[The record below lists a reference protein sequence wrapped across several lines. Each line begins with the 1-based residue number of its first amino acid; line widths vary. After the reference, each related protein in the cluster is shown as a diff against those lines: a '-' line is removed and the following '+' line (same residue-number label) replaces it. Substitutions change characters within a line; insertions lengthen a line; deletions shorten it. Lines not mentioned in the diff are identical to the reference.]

1 MKFELSDSESECN
14 TTSVAVD
21 INVEIH
27 FDVFFIINITCFVV
41 YTSMAAYVISKSK
54 CKIDI
59 KGWANMSVNTA
70 SFALKMIAWTYMIS

>member
-1 MKFELSDSESECN
+1 MKFELSDSEFDCN

-54 CKIDI
+54 CKTDI

-70 SFALKMIAWTYMIS
+70 SFALKMIAWTYLFS